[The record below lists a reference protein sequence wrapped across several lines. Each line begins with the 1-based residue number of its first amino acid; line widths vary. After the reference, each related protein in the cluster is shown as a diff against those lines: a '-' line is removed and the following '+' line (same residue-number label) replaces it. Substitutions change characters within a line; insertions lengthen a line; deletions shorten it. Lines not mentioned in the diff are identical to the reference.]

1 MFDRRLG
8 DSGTAVANSVTIVSG
23 ANDAAG
29 VILPATVAG
38 KVESGNVSAV
48 DFEELSLLQAARAV
62 AATSTM
68 PRLSRARSDDG
79 ERIAKV
85 WHPGRS

>member
-1 MFDRRLG
+1 M
-8 DSGTAVANSVTIVSG
+8 SGYVATCVAAVVGASVT
-23 ANDAAG
+23 AG
-29 VILPATVAG
+29 GVVLATVAG

-68 PRLSRARSDDG
+68 PRLSRARSDEG